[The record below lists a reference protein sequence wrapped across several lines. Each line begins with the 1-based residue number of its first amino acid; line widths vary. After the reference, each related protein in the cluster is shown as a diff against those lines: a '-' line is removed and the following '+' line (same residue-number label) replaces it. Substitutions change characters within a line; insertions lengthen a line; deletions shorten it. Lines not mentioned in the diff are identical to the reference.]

1 MEALPMKAKLDKYE
15 QKLENEAE
23 LFRPVSKKKRLQIER
38 ILESARK
45 TKNVNIRIS
54 EADLA
59 KLKQRS
65 FEEGLPYQTLIASVL
80 HRFVNDRLVD
90 ETTIRK
96 YNFLVQSK

>member
-1 MEALPMKAKLDKYE
+1 MKVKLDKYE
-15 QKLENEAE
+15 RKLEDEAE
-23 LFRPVSKKKRLQIER
+23 LYRPVSKKKRLQIEK

-45 TKNVNIRIS
+45 TKNINIRIS
-54 EADLA
+54 ETDLA

-65 FEEGLPYQTLIASVL
+65 SEEGLPYQTLISSVL
-80 HRFVNDRLVD
+80 HRFVTDRLVD

>member
-1 MEALPMKAKLDKYE
+1 VKAKLDKYE
-15 QKLENEAE
+15 QQLEKDAE
-23 LFRPVSKKKRLQIER
+23 SFRPVSKKKRLQIER

-59 KLKQRS
+59 QLKQRS

-80 HRFVNDRLVD
+80 HRFVTNRLVD
-90 ETTIRK
+90 EKAIRH
-96 YNFLVQSK
+96 YNTLVRSRVE